1 MNLANQKDVH
11 LMTWEID
18 PNKRNQNNIITFNL
32 LKKSKIEVGDNIT
45 VNLGNGKF
53 SVYQILEIKEKRQS
67 SLKDYDYITATTQ
80 WSIQ

>member
-80 WSIQ
+80 WSIL